1 MPIIKLTSHNL
12 DQRLKDIAS
21 VILGGGVVLLP
32 TDTIYGLSALAS
44 NETAAN
50 RILSLKERSGGKP
63 FICLINSLE
72 MAEDYAIISSKCRK
86 YLLASWP
93 GPVSVILPSRHRLP
107 SIVSAN
113 LPTIALRWPSLPW
126 LEQLIG
132 LVGQPIISTSANLTG
147 EEPIT
152 NITMVSHYFAPDKL
166 DLIVDGDR
174 LNSHPSSLIDLTT
187 KDFRVIRSGS

>member
-1 MPIIKLTSHNL
+1 MPIVKLTSHNL
-12 DQRLKDIAS
+12 DHQLTEIAG

-32 TDTIYGLSALAS
+32 TDTIYGLSALAT
-44 NETAAN
+44 NEGAVQ
-50 RILSLKERSGGKP
+50 R
-63 FICLINSLE
+63 
-72 MAEDYAIISSKCRK
+72 
-86 YLLASWP
+86 
-93 GPVSVILPSRHRLP
+93 VSVILPSRHRLP
-107 SIVSAN
+107 STVSAN

-166 DLIVDGDR
+166 DLIVDGGR

-187 KDFRVIRSGS
+187 KDFRAIRSGS

>member
-1 MPIIKLTSHNL
+1 MPIVKLTSHNL
-12 DQRLKDIAS
+12 DHQLTEIAG

-32 TDTIYGLSALAS
+32 TDTIYGLSALAT
-44 NETAAN
+44 NEGAVQ
-50 RILSLKERSGGKP
+50 RILSLKRYSNNRP

-72 MAEDYAIISSKCRK
+72 MAENYAIISAKCRK

-166 DLIVDGDR
+166 DLIVDGGR

-187 KDFRVIRSGS
+187 KDFRAIRSGS